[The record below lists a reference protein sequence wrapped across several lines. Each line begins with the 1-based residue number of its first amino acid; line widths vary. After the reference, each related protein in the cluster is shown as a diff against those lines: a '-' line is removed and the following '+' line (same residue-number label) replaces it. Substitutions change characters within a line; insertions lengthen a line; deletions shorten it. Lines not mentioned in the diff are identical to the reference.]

1 MKKRKKILII
11 VMITL
16 NLLINN
22 GIVHATTNT
31 DLTKQQNEINKK
43 INEINS
49 EISDIKGE
57 KNNVLDEINNLNLSI
72 INYQSQI
79 NELTNKINSL
89 NLEIETKEEAITE
102 AQNKYEIQ
110 TELLNKRLIALYEA
124 GSISYLDVL
133 FQSTSLSDF
142 ISRYYLVSTIVESD
156 KELLEK
162 IENTRQQIEKE
173 KVSLEDAREEINISK
188 NELENHKI
196 LLDSSK
202 NQKQKLVSTLS
213 EEEKKLQKELEEME
227 EDRAK
232 IAQELA
238 KVTTSV
244 DKNLEPSKAGYINPI
259 KGKTKANITTD
270 YHGYITLKGK
280 HTGVD
285 FACGAGTPIVA
296 VKDGVVVISKA
307 VRNPNGTYRS
317 YGEYIAIDHYDGT
330 VTLYAHMLS
339 NSRRVQVGDKVS
351 QGEKIGEVGSTG
363 NSTGNHLHFEVRINN
378 GKDCVD
384 PKLYLK

>member
-1 MKKRKKILII
+1 MKKQKKILII
-11 VMITL
+11 IVIVI

-22 GIVHATTNT
+22 KFVYATTNT
-31 DLTKQQNEINKK
+31 DLMKQQNEINKK
-43 INEINS
+43 IDKINL

-57 KNNVLDEINNLNLSI
+57 KSNVLDEVNNLNLSI

-79 NELTNKINSL
+79 YELTNKINSL
-89 NLEIETKEEAITE
+89 NLEIKIKAEAIIETE
-102 AQNKYEIQ
+102 NKYEIQ
-110 TELLNKRLIALYEA
+110 TELLNKRLVALYEA
-124 GSISYLDVL
+124 GLTSYLDVL
-133 FQSTSLSDF
+133 LQSTSLSDF
-142 ISRYYLVSTIVESD
+142 ISRYYFVSTIVESD
-156 KELLEK
+156 KELLERIK
-162 IENTRQQIEKE
+162 NTKQQIENE
-173 KVSLEDAREEINISK
+173 KNSLENAKEEIKITK
-188 NELENHKI
+188 DELENQKF
-196 LLDSSK
+196 LLDSNK
-202 NQKQKLVSTLS
+202 KQKQKLVSSLS

-238 KVTTSV
+238 KVTTNV

-259 KGKTKANITTD
+259 KGKTKVNITTD
-270 YHGYITLKGK
+270 YHGYVTLKGK

-285 FACGAGTPIVA
+285 FACSAGTPIVA
-296 VKDGVVVISKA
+296 VKDGVIVISKA
-307 VRNPNGTYRS
+307 VRNSNGTYRS

-384 PKLYLK
+384 PKFYLK